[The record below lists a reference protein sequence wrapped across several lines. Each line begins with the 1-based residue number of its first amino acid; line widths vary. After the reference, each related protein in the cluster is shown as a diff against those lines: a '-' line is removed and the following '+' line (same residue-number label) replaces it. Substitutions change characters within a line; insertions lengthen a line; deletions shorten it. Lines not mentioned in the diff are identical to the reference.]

1 MIILIYILLISFII
15 FLISNIP
22 IAFTLLFSSFIFIKD
37 WGMIA
42 PGILPT
48 RMFDAINSFSYLA
61 VPFFILAGQLMNRTG
76 ITKRL
81 IEFANVVIGRIH
93 GGLAQVNILASII
106 FAGLTGAGVADTAA
120 VGGILIPAMKEQG
133 FDKDYSAAVTAAS
146 SVIGPII
153 PPSILMVIYAN
164 IVGISVGNLFAGGFI
179 PGLLIGLGLMI
190 VAYFQARKHNHPRRE
205 EQVSFKEIVLTTK
218 DALLALLMPII
229 IVGGILGGIF
239 TPTEAA
245 AVAVAYALFVGKFIF
260 KSLTFEDLK
269 ESLLESAKTTG
280 VILIIISCAAA
291 FGWSLTIL
299 HVPTMLA
306 NFIMSITQNP
316 LLVLLM
322 INILLLFVGMVLEI
336 GAAVIIL
343 APILA
348 PLVVQLGIDPLHF
361 AIIMVVNLNIG
372 LATPPLGVCLFVA
385 APIAKTTLERISKA
399 ILPFLAVEVAVLLI
413 ITYVPD
419 LILFLPRL
427 LGYGG

>member
-1 MIILIYILLISFII
+1 MVYILLGSFII

-22 IAFTLLFSSFIFIKD
+22 IAFTLLFSSFVFIKE
-37 WGMIA
+37 WGMIDA
-42 PGILPT
+42 GIVPT

-61 VPFFILAGQLMNRTG
+61 VPFFILAGQLMNKTG
-76 ITKRL
+76 ITNRL
-81 IEFANVVIGRIH
+81 VKFANVVIGRIH
-93 GGLAQVNILASII
+93 GGLAQVNVLASII

-120 VGGILIPAMKEQG
+120 IGGILIPAMKKQG
-133 FDKDYSAAVTAAS
+133 FDKDYSAAITAAS

-164 IVGISVGNLFAGGFI
+164 IVNMSVGSLFAAGFV
-179 PGLLIGLGLMI
+179 PGILIGIGLMI
-190 VAYFQARKHNHPRRE
+190 VAYFQAKKHNHPRRE
-205 EQVSFKEIVLTTK
+205 EQASAKEIALATK
-218 DALLALLMPII
+218 DAVLALLMPTI
-229 IVGGILGGIF
+229 IVGGILGGVF

-245 AVAVAYALFVGKFIF
+245 AVAVAYALFVGGVIF
-260 KSLTFEDLK
+260 KSLTLEDLK

-280 VILIIISCAAA
+280 VILLIISCAAA

-316 LLVLLM
+316 LLILLM
-322 INILLLFVGMVLEI
+322 INVLLLFVGMVMEI

-343 APILA
+343 VPILA
-348 PLVVQLGIDPLHF
+348 PLVAELGIDPLHF
-361 AIIMVVNLNIG
+361 AIIVIVNLNIG

-385 APIAKTTLERISKA
+385 APIAKTTLEKISKA
-399 ILPFLAVEVAVLLI
+399 IIPFLAVEIVALLI
-413 ITYVPD
+413 ITYFPG